1 MIQEKLDSLPNQPG
15 VYLMKDRAGRI
26 IYVGKAVNLRN
37 RVRSYFN
44 RGSSDSTTQPH
55 SLEKASA
62 TTAINWSPGSIRGA
76 GACRRVPASQRENS
90 SHG

>member
-1 MIQEKLDSLPNQPG
+1 MILEEKLDALPNQPG

-44 RGSSDSTTQPH
+44 RGSSDSR
-55 SLEKASA
+55 L
-62 TTAINWSPGSIRGA
+62 
-76 GACRRVPASQRENS
+76 
-90 SHG
+90 